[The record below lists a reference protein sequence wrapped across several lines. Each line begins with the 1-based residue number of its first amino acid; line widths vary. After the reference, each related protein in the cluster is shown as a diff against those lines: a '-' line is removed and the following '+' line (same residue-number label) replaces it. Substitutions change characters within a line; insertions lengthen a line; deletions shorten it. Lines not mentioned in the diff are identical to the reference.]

1 MYVYVCMYCMYLV
14 CITNM
19 RICDMRPA
27 IIDKCDFSIWFRAVV
42 QVEWFEQNGYSRSAH
57 CMYVLYVCMKDVN
70 VNCAII
76 VAVLPKPKNASSV
89 SLSGSTSATSSSAT
103 TSSVTFKLL
112 SRDAKG
118 RIESRQLLVPQVR
131 VLYYVM
137 LCYVI
142 WQSLQILCSPIIL

>member
-1 MYVYVCMYCMYLV
+1 MYVRTVCM
-14 CITNM
+14 
-19 RICDMRPA
+19 
-27 IIDKCDFSIWFRAVV
+27 
-42 QVEWFEQNGYSRSAH
+42 E
-57 CMYVLYVCMKDVN
+57 DVN

-89 SLSGSTSATSSSAT
+89 SLSGSTSATSSSAS

-131 VLYYVM
+131 VLTYVM
-137 LCYVI
+137 LCGRACKCGVVRLYY
-142 WQSLQILCSPIIL
+142 